1 VIEPLPALLI
11 PGLLVPGQA
20 TRIPFTTV
28 VVARMLEAGSR
39 LLVLLDV
46 NKNHF
51 AQVNYGSG
59 KDVSDESVGD
69 AGERCE

>member
-1 VIEPLPALLI
+1 
-11 PGLLVPGQA
+11 
-20 TRIPFTTV
+20 
-28 VVARMLEAGSR
+28 MLEAGSR

-46 NKNHF
+46 NKNQF